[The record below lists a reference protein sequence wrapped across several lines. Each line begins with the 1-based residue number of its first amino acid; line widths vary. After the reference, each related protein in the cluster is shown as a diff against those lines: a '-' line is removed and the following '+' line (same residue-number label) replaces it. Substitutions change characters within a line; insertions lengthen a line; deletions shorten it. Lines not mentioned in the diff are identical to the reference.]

1 MASGILKSIT
11 NTGLDSELRCA
22 FIAPLTVL
30 SNQPSY
36 SQDTLNLR
44 RPSNSQGVQRWEVM
58 ANMAPS
64 VGDPGM
70 LLHTTIY
77 GHYKKFY
84 IRMPQVALL
93 KTTTSAVTV
102 NGVTQAGSDTLD
114 INGAMALVEGEY
126 INIGNDPKVYL
137 VIESGAAGV
146 GVKVFPKL
154 HQTVPDL
161 AIIKTG
167 AKVTMEVCF
176 DTDTQLGITYVD
188 GVLSDPGS
196 VKLIEVLA

>member
-1 MASGILKSIT
+1 MASGILKSNV

-22 FIAPLTVL
+22 FVAPLTVL

-36 SQDTLNLR
+36 AQDTLNLR
-44 RPSNSQGVQRWEVM
+44 RPSNSQGVQRWEII

-64 VGDPGM
+64 VGDPSM

-93 KTTTSAVTV
+93 KTTTNSVTV
-102 NGVTQAGSDTLD
+102 NGVTQAGSETIS
-114 INGAMALVEGEY
+114 INGATSLVEGEY

-137 VIESGAAGV
+137 VIEKGAAGED
-146 GVKVFPKL
+146 VKIFPKL
-154 HQTVPDL
+154 HQTAPDL
-161 AIIKTG
+161 AVIKTG

-176 DTDTQLGITYVD
+176 DTDTQLGITYTD
-188 GVLSDPGS
+188 GILSDPGS
-196 VKLIEVLA
+196 IKLIEVLA